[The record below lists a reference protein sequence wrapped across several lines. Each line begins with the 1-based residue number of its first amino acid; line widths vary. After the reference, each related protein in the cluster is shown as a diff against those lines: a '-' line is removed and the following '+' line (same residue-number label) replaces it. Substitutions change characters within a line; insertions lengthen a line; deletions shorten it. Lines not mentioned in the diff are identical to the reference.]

1 MDTRNDLTTPL
12 YSPGTSISAT
22 VFSPNHPPKK
32 VEVHADQQDGS
43 CLQAIIARSS
53 TPSGDSEV
61 MLVIRSSVW
70 INFILMICKLYT
82 FLISGSLAVLASLVD
97 SIIDLLGQGALMFTS
112 ALAQK
117 GRGEH
122 EEYPVGRGRLEPVGV
137 MICAVVMGMAS
148 MEVISQSTVRLVK
161 YWDRPD
167 APEVALT
174 VTAALLLIGVIFLKA
189 GLWQWCKGVYERNP
203 QDAVKAIAQDNLN
216 DVISNIAALLAPEM
230 ILLGHQF
237 WLVDPLAGIGIS
249 IYIIYTWLVTGFEQV
264 EMIVGKRADPDFLQ
278 KVYNIVEGHDTRM
291 QMDQLNAYHFGPKYL
306 VELEVVMPESTTL
319 RESHD
324 CGILLQHK
332 IETLEEVERCFVHID
347 YQMRLHDDHDPEV
360 PIDAKLYGGPRR
372 SSPRAEGARF
382 GFHTRSG
389 DLKGANA
396 DV

>member
-1 MDTRNDLTTPL
+1 
-12 YSPGTSISAT
+12 
-22 VFSPNHPPKK
+22 
-32 VEVHADQQDGS
+32 
-43 CLQAIIARSS
+43 
-53 TPSGDSEV
+53 
-61 MLVIRSSVW
+61 
-70 INFILMICKLYT
+70 MICKLYT

-161 YWDRPD
+161 YWDRTD

-278 KVYNIVEGHDTRM
+278 KVYSIVEGHDTRM

-319 RESHD
+319 RDSHD

-360 PIDAKLYGGPRR
+360 PVDAKLYGGPRR

-382 GFHTRSG
+382 GFHNRSG
-389 DLKGANA
+389 DLKGANGN
-396 DV
+396 V

>member
-43 CLQAIIARSS
+43 CLQAIIARST

-82 FLISGSLAVLASLVD
+82 FLISGSLAMLASLVD

-161 YWDRPD
+161 YWDRTD

-216 DVISNIAALLAPEM
+216 DVISNIAALLM

-278 KVYNIVEGHDTRM
+278 KVYSIVEGHDTRM

-319 RESHD
+319 RDSHD

-360 PIDAKLYGGPRR
+360 PVDAKLYGGPRR

-382 GFHTRSG
+382 GFHNRSG
-389 DLKGANA
+389 DLKGANGN
-396 DV
+396 V